1 MSPQLSFNALAL
13 RELQGATDFY
23 SAESPALADAFLSEV
38 AGALSQIREF
48 PGSCPLISRTVRR
61 KILSRFPYSV
71 LYYLQSDEIRVV
83 AIAHQ
88 KRRPFYWR
96 GRG

>member
-13 RELQGATDFY
+13 QELEGAIDFY
-23 SAESPALADAFLSEV
+23 SGESPALADAFLSEV

-48 PGSCPLISRTVRR
+48 PGSCPLISRTVRKKVLR
-61 KILSRFPYSV
+61 RFPYSV
-71 LYYLQSDEIRVV
+71 LYFLQSDGIRVV

-96 GRG
+96 DRK